1 MTRLDFQEKNM
12 EILMLETQPEFRMKI
27 DFQIGLDTMQSTD

>member
-12 EILMLETQPEFRMKI
+12 EILMLEAHHEFRMKI
-27 DFQIGLDTMQSTD
+27 DFQIGLDTI